1 MRRLAALCLALFLPA
16 ALTAQGYPAL
26 HDVSGVSENDILYI
40 RDEPSTRGSVIGAFE
55 HDQTGIEV
63 IREEDGWGMVNSEE
77 GVGWASLDFLER
89 VPERADFPAV
99 CFGTEPFW
107 NLSRK
112 QYTGSPERW
121 LVFEPMDGETSNFL
135 AKSNDG
141 ELGAPGG
148 MALYGKNASEFL
160 VFLARR
166 ESCNDGMSD
175 RQFGISADI
184 VIGNEESLGRVSG
197 CCSLVKAGQE

>member
-1 MRRLAALCLALFLPA
+1 MMRLAALYLALFLPA
-16 ALTAQGYPAL
+16 ALAAQGYPAL

-40 RDEPSTRGSVIGAFE
+40 RDEPSTAGSVIGAFE
-55 HDQTGIEV
+55 HDQTDIEV

-89 VPERADFPAV
+89 VAMPDDFPAD

-107 NLSRK
+107 TVSRK
-112 QYTGSPERW
+112 QYSGSPETW
-121 LVFEPMDGETSNFL
+121 LVFEPMDGEAEDFL
-135 AKSNDG
+135 AKSSDG
-141 ELGAPGG
+141 ELGAPRG
-148 MALYGKNASEFL
+148 MALYGKNASEFIVL
-160 VFLARR
+160 LMRQ

-184 VIGNEESLGRVSG
+184 VIGNDARLRQVSG
-197 CCSLVKAGQE
+197 CCSLVRTGRE